1 MAGGVEQ
8 VDDAIA
14 IGKLQHRRRDGNPS
28 LLLECHPVGSGRTS
42 TRPGFYG
49 AGFAAKSTPIEK
61 ELLRQRRFARIRMA
75 DDGERTAARGL
86 GGRSW
91 HWSEGSGQWAEV
103 EQEGQTPM
111 RSRR

>member
-1 MAGGVEQ
+1 
-8 VDDAIA
+8 
-14 IGKLQHRRRDGNPS
+14 
-28 LLLECHPVGSGRTS
+28 
-42 TRPGFYG
+42 
-49 AGFAAKSTPIEK
+49 
-61 ELLRQRRFARIRMA
+61 MA

>member
-1 MAGGVEQ
+1 VARGVEQ
-8 VDDAIA
+8 IYDAIA
-14 IGKLQHRRRDGNPS
+14 IGKLQHRRRDGDPS
-28 LLLECHPVGSGRTS
+28 LLLECHPVGGGRTS
-42 TRPGFYG
+42 ARTSFHG
-49 AGFAAKSTPIEK
+49 AGFTAECSAIEK
-61 ELLRQRRFARIRMA
+61 ELLGQRGFARIRMA

-86 GGRSW
+86 GRRNW